1 MSTTVTMTLDEVKR
15 TPLSEEAK
23 RRLDNAEYVDD
34 PENPPLTEEELKNL
48 SPAYLR
54 HPEWYRPRKTKI
66 NIWIDTDVL
75 EAYKAQGKGYQTRI
89 NSDLRKA
96 VFQAAKD

>member
-1 MSTTVTMTLDEVKR
+1 MSTTVTMSLDEVRR
-15 TPLSEEAK
+15 TPLSEEGKK
-23 RRLDNAEYVDD
+23 RIDSAVYVAE
-34 PENPPLTEEELKNL
+34 PENPPLTEEELNNL

-96 VFQAAKD
+96 VFCGK

>member
-23 RRLDNAEYVDD
+23 RRLDNAEFVAD
-34 PENPPLTEEELKNL
+34 PENPPLTDEELKNL
-48 SPAYLR
+48 RPAYLR

-96 VFQAAKD
+96 VFQAVKD

>member
-1 MSTTVTMTLDEVKR
+1 MSTTVTMTLDEVRR

-23 RRLDNAEYVDD
+23 RRIDNATYVED
-34 PENPPLTEEELKNL
+34 PENPPLTEEELRNL
-48 SPAYLR
+48 RPAYLR

-96 VFQAAKD
+96 VFQAEKV